1 MAQNSR
7 DESSSGM
14 EKGGITQ
21 DDKSVAL
28 LMHQPRDSH
37 SSRSSTKLVEKC
49 ITVYFAQCSW
59 LMKSKLFS
67 HIDTRI
73 FARER
78 GLIKWQANNLTSNN
92 ICCLVKVL
100 FAVALPLAPNQ
111 CSLISFFPLFVEHFS
126 YYYIVT
132 SWSCNPIRCIPGK
145 VSDYA

>member
-1 MAQNSR
+1 
-7 DESSSGM
+7 M

-78 GLIKWQANNLTSNN
+78 GLIKCDSSD
-92 ICCLVKVL
+92 VK
-100 FAVALPLAPNQ
+100 
-111 CSLISFFPLFVEHFS
+111 
-126 YYYIVT
+126 
-132 SWSCNPIRCIPGK
+132 
-145 VSDYA
+145 SDADVNF